1 MGGVASDMINGQ
13 NINVDISRDYEGL
26 KRTSGPMMISLDVTD
41 KCNLKCIHCLNN
53 SGGHESCQM
62 SNQEL
67 MDVVH
72 QIIEVNPH
80 TVCICGGETT
90 LRSNLLVII
99 HKLNSAGIII
109 SMVSN
114 GMLIKQELAIE
125 LKEAGIQFIQ
135 ISIDGYNEET
145 HDKFRGVKG
154 SYRNAKNAVKHLKNA
169 GIDVAL
175 SFVPNKFNHLEIE
188 DYIEMAVE
196 MKVSSVRMMPLLPI
210 GRAIELEDAMFLNS
224 EEFFKFQRKVYAL
237 SQKYINKIYIE
248 LGDPLDHF
256 IRMSNNAQIGIN
268 TYCVEI
274 RANGDIYFTTYVPAI
289 LGNCL
294 ENSIKEYWNSGLDK
308 IWGDEKI
315 QKIARSIHNIYDFK
329 ELEPMPYSGE
339 YLYYSIL

>member
-1 MGGVASDMINGQ
+1 
-13 NINVDISRDYEGL
+13 
-26 KRTSGPMMISLDVTD
+26 
-41 KCNLKCIHCLNN
+41 
-53 SGGHESCQM
+53 
-62 SNQEL
+62 
-67 MDVVH
+67 
-72 QIIEVNPH
+72 
-80 TVCICGGETT
+80 
-90 LRSNLLVII
+90 
-99 HKLNSAGIII
+99 
-109 SMVSN
+109 
-114 GMLIKQELAIE
+114 
-125 LKEAGIQFIQ
+125 
-135 ISIDGYNEET
+135 
-145 HDKFRGVKG
+145 
-154 SYRNAKNAVKHLKNA
+154 
-169 GIDVAL
+169 
-175 SFVPNKFNHLEIE
+175 
-188 DYIEMAVE
+188 MAVE